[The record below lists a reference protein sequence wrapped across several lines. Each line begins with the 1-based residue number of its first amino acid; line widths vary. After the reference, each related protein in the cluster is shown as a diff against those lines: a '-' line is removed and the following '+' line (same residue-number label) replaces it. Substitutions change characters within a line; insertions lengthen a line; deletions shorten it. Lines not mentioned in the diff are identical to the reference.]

1 MTNKK
6 DKNEWVSGIKA
17 IVLAIIVALFLR
29 TFIFATSIVEGESMA
44 PTLENGERV
53 IFNKVVYMLDEPDR
67 GDIVIIHQPPKNY
80 VKRIIGLPGEEIEIK
95 DHQLYINGD
104 AYTQSFLSKDALY
117 ATSNFGPIIIPEEN
131 YFVMGDN
138 RLISKDSRNG
148 LGYIPKEDIIGKS
161 ELIIYPFNELGRT
174 N

>member
-17 IVLAIIVALFLR
+17 IVLAIIIALFLR

-53 IFNKVVYMLDEPDR
+53 IFNKVVYMLDEPAR

-80 VKRIIGLPGEEIEIK
+80 VKRIIGLPGEEIEIR

-117 ATSNFGPIIIPEEN
+117 STSNFGPIIIPEEN

-138 RLISKDSRNG
+138 RIISKDSRNG